1 MFDITYKG
9 ANCVVISTKKSIL
22 VADPKL
28 SVVGLKDHSVKEA
41 VELAT
46 EERFRIESDEAK
58 LIIDQPGE
66 YEIGDFSVSGTSVL
80 RHIDAPGELE
90 QATMYRIEV
99 GDVRIALLGN
109 ITPKLTED
117 QYEALG
123 IIDILLLPVG
133 GNGYTLDAT
142 SAATITRQI
151 EPKAVLPIHYADA
164 GIKYE
169 VPQDEVS
176 VFIQELGAPVE
187 IVDKYKLKSSA
198 NLPTALTVIQITRS

>member
-9 ANCVVISTKKSIL
+9 ANCVVISTKKSTL
-22 VADPKL
+22 VVDPKL
-28 SVVGLKDHSVKEA
+28 SLVGLKDQSVKNLIE
-41 VELAT
+41 VAT
-46 EERFRIESDEAK
+46 EERFRLESPEAQ

-80 RHIDAPGELE
+80 RHIDAPDARE

-109 ITPKLTED
+109 VAPKLSED

-123 IIDILLLPVG
+123 VVDIVLLPVG

-142 SAATITRQI
+142 SAAAIVRQI
-151 EPKAVLPIHYADA
+151 EPKVVVPLHYADN
-164 GIKYE
+164 GLKYE
-169 VPQDEVS
+169 VPQDDVS
-176 VFIQELGAPVE
+176 TFVQELGAPVE
-187 IVDKYKLKSSA
+187 TMDKYKLKSASA
-198 NLPTALTVIQITRS
+198 LPAVLTVFQIERS